1 MQEGRKR
8 KMKFPKTGSVLFLC
22 YVMLMLS
29 EHVSMALSL
38 RLSKIL
44 QPTDPLREEERV
56 QPQER

>member
-1 MQEGRKR
+1 MR
-8 KMKFPKTGSVLFLC
+8 FPKTGSILFLC